1 MFGCVCGFCWCFFKF
16 IICAIKNSNLSTDKP
31 GKPIFKPARSVYT
44 LGNNCSTTLGPIVCS
59 SDCAPP
65 CSYQWR
71 AGRTLVNH
79 AVFPLT
85 LLTRPDGRNLTNL
98 YCISKNRHGTFTR
111 DITVRCES
119 GFFCGFLV
127 GFLLLL
133 LLLLLLFFL
142 FFLFF
147 FVVVVDLGFCL
158 CAGFFCVVCILE

>member
-1 MFGCVCGFCWCFFKF
+1 MFGCVCGVFFWCFFKF

-79 AVFPLT
+79 AVFPLM
-85 LLTRPDGRNLTNL
+85 LFTRPDGRNLTNL

-119 GFFCGFLV
+119 GFFWGFLV

-133 LLLLLLFFL
+133 LLLLLVCCFFVFL
-142 FFLFF
+142 FFLLLLLIWGFVCVRVF
-147 FVVVVDLGFCL
+147 FVWFVF
-158 CAGFFCVVCILE
+158 